1 MTCLGVSVGRKRGA
15 FPPHRRVRCLVKTE
29 GIRSNILGTFNV
41 MDSLQID
48 QIQRWTLDALISFL
62 PRLRKLSD
70 DGNHE
75 TLVAR

>member
-48 QIQRWTLDALISFL
+48 QIQRWTRDALISFL
-62 PRLRKLSD
+62 HLRKLSD